1 MNMEQKKM
9 TGFPSVDKPQCS
21 NATLFQ
27 KHPII
32 PSISIFT
39 LLKLTSRKIRDKVAV
54 DCLELKATYQD
65 LLKDAVTVS
74 LALKELGVNKQ
85 DIIAVSMPNLYQAL
99 VVFFA
104 CNRIGVITTFL
115 DAAAQDDEI
124 VSFLN
129 QFESKVYFNYNRSD
143 KHRERILSE
152 TKVQHIVTLSEAD
165 RNRVGFTEQIDFEK
179 EEKCISYMSLGA
191 ISQNRPFGFE
201 PHHGKSAD
209 ALILF
214 TSGST
219 GKPKSVVLTNEN
231 LLAASIYTMNTN
243 HMENEIG
250 DTALTCVPFS
260 YPYGFVTSA
269 LTSLLWCKVAILAP
283 DISKDNVEY
292 YYRKKPSVV
301 FGSPAFLDLTINNI
315 PESQDLSFVSLFIS
329 GGDFLTVQHAQRG
342 NAFFASHGAPDVI
355 IGNGFG
361 NAETVSVGSTPCGG
375 PLRQETAGR
384 LLIGPTFMIVDPD
397 TKKELSYGKEG
408 LLFVSGK
415 HVFKEYYKAPELTKE
430 VKTIIN
436 GKEFY
441 NTGTLGFIDE
451 QGYFTVTGRQSR
463 FYIMSS
469 LNKVYCDHVQS
480 VIQTYAC
487 VKDCAVVKVPDN
499 ELLYVNKAFVVLNE
513 GYEASEKT
521 LETLKSYFKQT
532 TKLLGN
538 TAQLKPY
545 EIPTYIELVDSLPRI
560 PGSEKIDYKK
570 LEEESRQLGEC
581 AP

>member
-1 MNMEQKKM
+1 MN
-9 TGFPSVDKPQCS
+9 TGYPSIDKPQCAD
-21 NATLFQ
+21 ATFFQ

-32 PSISIFT
+32 PNINMYT
-39 LLKLTSRKIRDKVAV
+39 LLKLTSRKIRNKPAV

-65 LLKDAVTVS
+65 LFNDAVTVS
-74 LALKELGVNKQ
+74 LALKELGVHEH

-104 CNRIGVITTFL
+104 CNRIGAVTTFL

-124 VSFLN
+124 ISYLYLFGT
-129 QFESKVYFNYNRSD
+129 KVYFNYARND
-143 KHRERILSE
+143 EHCKKVLSK
-152 TKVQHIVTLSEAD
+152 TKVQSIITLSGTD
-165 RNRVGFTEQIDFEK
+165 KNKVGFAEQNDVDK
-179 EEKCISYMSLGA
+179 SAKCISYMSLGA
-191 ISQNRPFGFE
+191 ISEKRSFKFE

-243 HMENEIG
+243 HIENAIG

-269 LTSLLWCKVAILAP
+269 LTSLLWCKEAILAP

-292 YYRKKPSVV
+292 YYSKKPSVV
-301 FGSPAFLDLTINNI
+301 FGSPALLDLTINNI
-315 PESQDLSFVSLFIS
+315 PKDQDLSFVSLFIS

-342 NAFFASHGAPDVI
+342 KAFFASHGAPEVM

-361 NAETVSVGSTPCGG
+361 NAETVSVGSTPAGG
-375 PLRQETAGR
+375 PLRQETAGK
-384 LLIGPTFMIVDPD
+384 LLVGPTFMIVDPD
-397 TKKELSYGKEG
+397 TKKELPYGKEG

-415 HVFKEYYKAPELTKE
+415 HVFKEYYNAPELTKE
-430 VKTIIN
+430 VKTIMN

-480 VIQTYAC
+480 IIQTYAC
-487 VKDCAVVKVPDN
+487 VKDCAVVKVPDK
-499 ELLYVNKAFVVLNE
+499 ELLYVNQAFIVLNE
-513 GYEASEKT
+513 GYAPSETT
-521 LETLKSYFKQT
+521 LRDLQSSFKQPT
-532 TKLLGN
+532 QLLGN

-545 EIPTYIELVDSLPRI
+545 EIPTYIEFVDSLPRI
-560 PGSEKIDYKK
+560 PGSEKVDYRT
-570 LEEESRQLGEC
+570 LEQQ
-581 AP
+581 AADTQ